1 MVVFRFIDINGII
14 DQSLITVQT
23 FFFIEEFEDTKGVIR
38 ILNSKN
44 RQHNCQKKKYK
55 RTNKDLQSITHKTK
69 DPVT

>member
-38 ILNSKN
+38 IRKSKKN
-44 RQHNCQKKKYK
+44 RQHNGQNKKDK
-55 RTNKDLQSITHKTK
+55 RTNNNLQNTT
-69 DPVT
+69 P